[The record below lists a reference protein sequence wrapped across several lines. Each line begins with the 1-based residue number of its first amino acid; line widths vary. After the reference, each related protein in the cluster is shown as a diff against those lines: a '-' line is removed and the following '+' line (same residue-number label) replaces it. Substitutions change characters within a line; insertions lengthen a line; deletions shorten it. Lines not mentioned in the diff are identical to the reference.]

1 MCRLGDAPTRSVTAA
16 PGGTRVTDAQREV
29 SGVSKRTPGGPAT
42 WPRRQ
47 REALRETARGVG
59 AGGSPRSSAG
69 KGSTQAGNGT
79 WPRCGPED
87 RDVTARG
94 AGAGGSPTRG
104 DGSAQRRSG
113 TAIGRGVGRGP
124 TDHTGHTVSA
134 R

>member
-79 WPRCGPED
+79 WPRCGPEAD
-87 RDVTARG
+87 RSPRSHGQRAVVDPGRLEPG
-94 AGAGGSPTRG
+94 DQEDGEGEAGGQPGEAAG
-104 DGSAQRRSG
+104 DERHGYQ
-113 TAIGRGVGRGP
+113 V
-124 TDHTGHTVSA
+124 
-134 R
+134 